1 MKYIIIV
8 LGFLFILSSAHAD
21 VSKFVVPYTNGQF
34 DVPPIEAQSGLQ
46 LKYEQDGKAAGGVWA
61 ISYVPDGTVIADIWA
76 SKATIDAMKLDPKYI
91 WIEDISTDIKPE
103 EPLPRDAKIDGASFG
118 AVATTDMTVSLTA
131 KQQTDVKKV
140 LKDTRKMSDADI
152 AKLKLEKRQDLKDEM
167 LKVHK
172 LKLSDYASGGF
183 GAR

>member
-1 MKYIIIV
+1 MDLLK
-8 LGFLFILSSAHAD
+8 AD
-21 VSKFVVPYTNGQF
+21 
-34 DVPPIEAQSGLQ
+34 A
-46 LKYEQDGKAAGGVWA
+46 
-61 ISYVPDGTVIADIWA
+61 
-76 SKATIDAMKLDPKYI
+76 KYI
-91 WIEDISTDIKPE
+91 WIEDISVPAE
-103 EPLPRDAKIDGASFG
+103 AEVVLERDMRMRDKIDMMVSGIMP
-118 AVATTDMTVSLTA
+118 ATTDMEAALTA

-172 LKLSDYASGGF
+172 LSLKDYASGGF